1 MVEFVA
7 CFRTLDQESRW
18 VHSIE
23 QGSRHTRAPVYRLW
37 NGTDFGGSTGKK
49 LPGSWKQLDL
59 ACERRYLCGAA
70 PCSVQTAHENL
81 PFRCPPP
88 PRSASQC
95 AYICSHLLPQFHQVL
110 LDHCSRYP
118 FMTSFESDFAWCI
131 TGSDQTCVE
140 GVAFWFFWFFGLF
153 CVIVIVCVELQCRFD
168 TICSIPSIFRWF
180 GKTLGSQ
187 WPFLLAATPC
197 QWLSVWWRSSLQCLY
212 NQMDKWHRKWL
223 LRTPLRWPPA
233 RPCMLR
239 LMHPLM
245 LPSTVPKARPCLL
258 HRRPPWLLQ
267 VRSLFFSPSGLLNP
281 FLLVELFWLLF
292 CLCLSFDPKLP
303 SVLDLDLSISDL
315 SVWFCSTS
323 SGV

>member
-118 FMTSFESDFAWCI
+118 FMTSFESDFAWLAMAISARRNTMSVAICLVALFASVFVQSNGQMAPEMAP
-131 TGSDQTCVE
+131 TYAPEMTPGAPVYAPAHAPTYAPEHSPQGSPMSPPSTAPVASPVPESSPVNAPTASEGPVADAPGPSAPESAASTNVASSVIIFM
-140 GVAFWFFWFFGLF
+140 GVAAAA
-153 CVIVIVCVELQCRFD
+153 
-168 TICSIPSIFRWF
+168 
-180 GKTLGSQ
+180 
-187 WPFLLAATPC
+187 FL
-197 QWLSVWWRSSLQCLY
+197 Y
-212 NQMDKWHRKWL
+212 
-223 LRTPLRWPPA
+223 
-233 RPCMLR
+233 
-239 LMHPLM
+239 
-245 LPSTVPKARPCLL
+245 
-258 HRRPPWLLQ
+258 
-267 VRSLFFSPSGLLNP
+267 
-281 FLLVELFWLLF
+281 
-292 CLCLSFDPKLP
+292 
-303 SVLDLDLSISDL
+303 
-315 SVWFCSTS
+315 
-323 SGV
+323 